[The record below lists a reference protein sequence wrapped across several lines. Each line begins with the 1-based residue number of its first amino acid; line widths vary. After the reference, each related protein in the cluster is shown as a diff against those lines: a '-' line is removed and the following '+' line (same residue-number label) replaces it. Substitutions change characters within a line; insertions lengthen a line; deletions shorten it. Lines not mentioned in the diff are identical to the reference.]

1 MNNETYNEMV
11 VGDFH
16 DRLFAFMKIC
26 GIKSIDVNYSG
37 GGDSGGVDHI
47 DVYFAESSKISLNDR
62 TALNRRI
69 VDKWEEELAQ
79 PIWNRHGGF
88 ADGGGYSVS
97 GVVTYNAHIKSVA
110 ISGTDHHHGDD
121 YYDEEGNEIEE
132 REEKETA
139 IDWEE
144 NLLIEKEVEKRE
156 SGYDFLCFYA
166 NNVLNSPLPEE
177 FHNRVLIA
185 AVEGDLGAKEYIQ
198 RLIKVS
204 K

>member
-1 MNNETYNEMV
+1 MNNEIYNELV

-37 GGDSGGVDHI
+37 GGDSGGVDNM
-47 DVYFAESSKISLNDR
+47 DVYFEENSKLSLNDR
-62 TALNRRI
+62 TAIHKKI

-97 GVVTYNAHIKSVA
+97 GVVTYNTNNKSVVM
-110 ISGTDHHHGDD
+110 SGTDHHYGDD
-121 YYDEEGNEIEE
+121 YYDEEGNLTEDS
-132 REEKETA
+132 EEKETA

-144 NLLIEKEVEKRE
+144 TVLIKNEVEKQE

-166 NNVLNSPLPEE
+166 NVLNVPLPEE

-185 AVEGDLGAKEYIQ
+185 AVEGDLGAKEYIT

>member
-1 MNNETYNEMV
+1 MNNEIYNDLV

-26 GIKSIDVNYSG
+26 GIKSINVNYSG
-37 GGDSGGVDHI
+37 GGDSGGVDYI
-47 DVYFAESSKISLNDR
+47 DVYFDDNSKISLNDR
-62 TALNRRI
+62 TALNKQI

-79 PIWNRHGGF
+79 PIWDRHGGF
-88 ADGGGYSVS
+88 ADGGGYSVD
-97 GVVTYNAHIKSVA
+97 GIVTYGANPKCVTIR
-110 ISGTDHHHGDD
+110 GTDHHYGDD
-121 YYDEEGNEIEE
+121 YYDEDGNESEE
-132 REEKETA
+132 SKESS

-144 NLLIEKEVEKRE
+144 NVLIKEEVEKDI

-166 NNVLNSPLPEE
+166 TNVLKTPLPEE

-185 AVEGDLGAKEYIQ
+185 AVDGDEGAKEYIQ
-198 RLIKVS
+198 GLK